1 MKINSLAILFLIA
14 ILLPANIVPAFSQT
28 SSNNFES
35 FLVELSLSPSRV
47 DEHDSTHSVGYVN
60 LVSKNGLAVKAPQDI
75 AVGLESDD
83 PSIVS
88 VPTSV
93 TIPKGHNFAV
103 FDIQTGDKDGETTI
117 STLFNDKID
126 FKNFKVGGADD
137 SMPDGISLKIN
148 FPTNNM
154 HVNSEMPF
162 SVYLQTSDGDIIRAP
177 YDMEIELNYEK
188 SLLHTSTEKMIIKKG
203 TYYAWGII
211 NTYEEV
217 GNGFLRASFDRLGLD
232 TSENI
237 EITSSLP
244 VALAINIFPEQI
256 SADVNRNIDVFV
268 SLVDSDGL
276 PAVTP
281 VDVTLELFS
290 DEDAVGR
297 KLDDRMKN
305 TDVVIKTGEFGYY
318 FREKMNLVG
327 FEESEIMIG
336 VSAKDLGIATDQFEA
351 VQSLNIDNPL
361 AENRTLSLFVP
372 PQIPSK
378 TTSILVYQIMAKAG
392 GQTCTEAVNEE
403 GETIPCIEEVTN
415 IEEQNKKDRH
425 PIEELEKG
433 ELYPVQT
440 NENFA
445 SHGLVDKIN
454 IISGDSSIINVEEPG
469 SIESSYSY
477 GTSIISS
484 GQKNGEVT
492 LAATVKGIG
501 AGTITSEVID
511 VFKHTDTKIFSPTG
525 PDNIVVDKNGYFD
538 LFLIALDGKAR
549 PKILENDAKYIL
561 NPVNDVLEIKKDHS
575 FASANFLSDSFNVI
589 EGTSITVT
597 AVPIGVE
604 AELDLEASTSF
615 ASQISSTIEIELPFK
630 NLDANSQVP
639 YNGIVQLRDLLG
651 NPSSATK
658 DVRINLN
665 LDGAKIVNIPEYV
678 TISQGNS
685 YATFPISSN
694 GENGDANI
702 GANVKGVL
710 GSQTKISTVSNESKL
725 KIFADGITSPLNI
738 GEPTKLK
745 IFIDDENAESVPG
758 AMLKFVTPPGVTV
771 TPANTRTDETGMA
784 NVDITANEGELV
796 SIEIL
801 ASASGYTDGKE
812 SFDYTVAGSSSNSL
826 ALGLPEWVVYVG
838 VAAMVGIAAVVIVF
852 LKKPKSENTED
863 EEEYEY
869 EDEI

>member
-1 MKINSLAILFLIA
+1 MKINLLAILFLIA

-28 SSNNFES
+28 SSNNFDN
-35 FLVELSLSPSRV
+35 FLIELSLSPSHV
-47 DEHDSTHSVGYVN
+47 DEHSSTHSVGYVN

-93 TIPKGHNFAV
+93 TIPKGHNFAI

-126 FKNFKVGGADD
+126 FKNFKVGGAND
-137 SMPDGISLKIN
+137 SMPDGISLEIN

-177 YDMEIELNYEK
+177 YDIEIELNYEK

-217 GNGFLRASFDRLGLD
+217 GNGFLRASFDRLGID

-244 VALAINIFPEQI
+244 VALAINVFPEQI

-290 DEDAVGR
+290 DEDVVGR

-305 TDVVIKTGEFGYY
+305 TDVIIKTGEFGYY
-318 FREKMNLVG
+318 FREQMNLAG
-327 FEESEIMIG
+327 FEERKIMIG
-336 VSAKDLGIATDQFEA
+336 VSAKDLGIATEQFEA
-351 VQSLNIDNPL
+351 VQSLNINNPL
-361 AENRTLSLFVP
+361 AENHTLSLFVL

-378 TTSILVYQIMAKAG
+378 TTSILVYQIMAKAEDEG
-392 GQTCTEAVNEE
+392 CVEQVNEV
-403 GETIPCIEEVTN
+403 GETVCIEQVSN
-415 IEEQNKKDRH
+415 EEKH
-425 PIEELEKG
+425 PIEELGEG
-433 ELYPVQT
+433 ELYPVQA

-445 SHGLVDKIN
+445 SDGLVDKIN

-469 SIESSYSY
+469 NIESSYSY
-477 GTSIISS
+477 GTALISS

-549 PKILENDAKYIL
+549 PKILEKDTKYIL
-561 NPVNDVLEIKKDHS
+561 NPVNDVLEIKKNHS
-575 FASANFLSDSFNVI
+575 FASANFLSDSFNVV

-615 ASQISSTIEIELPFK
+615 ASQISSIIEIELPFK

-651 NPSSATK
+651 NPSSTTK

-665 LDGAKIVNIPEYV
+665 LDGAEIVDIPEYV

-694 GENGDANI
+694 GENGDATI
-702 GANVKGVL
+702 GANIKGVL
-710 GSQTKISTVSNESKL
+710 GSQTKISTVSNEPKL
-725 KIFADGITSPLNI
+725 KIFADGITAPLNI
-738 GEPTKLK
+738 GEPTELK

-758 AMLKFVTPPGVTV
+758 AMIKFVTPPGVTV
-771 TPANTRTDETGMA
+771 TPANTRTDETGTA

-801 ASASGYTDGKE
+801 ASASGYSDGKE
-812 SFDYTVAGSSSNSL
+812 SFDYTVSGSSSNSF

-838 VAAMVGIAAVVIVF
+838 VAAMVGIAAVIVVF
-852 LKKPKSENTED
+852 LKKPKSENSED

>member
-1 MKINSLAILFLIA
+1 MKINSLAILFLIT

-28 SSNNFES
+28 SLNNFEN
-35 FLVELSLSPSRV
+35 FLIELSLSPSHV
-47 DEHDSTHSVGYVN
+47 DEHNSTHSVGYVN

-88 VPTSV
+88 LPTSV
-93 TIPKGHNFAV
+93 TIPKGHNFAI

-126 FKNFKVGGADD
+126 FKNFKVGGSDD

-177 YDMEIELNYEK
+177 YDIEIELNYEK

-217 GNGFLRASFDRLGLD
+217 GNGFLRASFDRLGID

-244 VALAINIFPEQI
+244 VALAINVFPKQI

-290 DEDAVGR
+290 DDDVVGR
-297 KLDDRMKN
+297 KLDDRMKD

-318 FREKMNLVG
+318 FREKMNLSG
-327 FEESEIMIG
+327 FEGHEIMIG
-336 VSAKDLGIATDQFEA
+336 VSAKDLGIATNQFEA

-361 AENRTLSLFVP
+361 AENHTLSLYVL

-378 TTSILVYQIMAKAG
+378 TTSILVYQIMAKG
-392 GQTCTEAVNEE
+392 SDEGCEEQVNEE
-403 GETIPCIEEVTN
+403 GDTVCIEEQSD
-415 IEEQNKKDRH
+415 EEKH
-425 PIEELEKG
+425 PIEALGDG
-433 ELYPVQT
+433 ELYPVQA

-445 SHGLVDKIN
+445 SDGLVDKIN
-454 IISGDSSIINVEEPG
+454 IISSDSSIINIEESG
-469 SIESSYSY
+469 KIESSYSY
-477 GTSIISS
+477 GTAVISS

-538 LFLIALDGKAR
+538 LFLIALDGKSR
-549 PKILENDAKYIL
+549 PKILEKDTKYIL
-561 NPVNDVLEIKKDHS
+561 NPVNDVLEIKKNHS

-589 EGTSITVT
+589 EGTPITVT

-604 AELDLEASTSF
+604 AELNLEASTSF
-615 ASQISSTIEIELPFK
+615 ASQISSSIEIELPFK

-694 GENGDANI
+694 GENGDATI
-702 GANVKGVL
+702 GANIKGVL

-725 KIFADGITSPLNI
+725 KIFADGITAPLNI
-738 GEPTKLK
+738 GEPTELK

-758 AMLKFVTPPGVTV
+758 AMIKFVTAPGVTV

-801 ASASGYTDGKE
+801 ASASGYSDGKE
-812 SFDYTVAGSSSNSL
+812 SFDYTVAGSSGNSL

-838 VAAMVGIAAVVIVF
+838 VAAMIGIVAVIVVF
-852 LKKPKSENTED
+852 LKKPKSENPED

-869 EDEI
+869 EDKI

>member
-28 SSNNFES
+28 SSDNFEN
-35 FLVELSLSPSRV
+35 FLVELSLSPSHV
-47 DEHDSTHSVGYVN
+47 DEYDSTHSVGYVN

-162 SVYLQTSDGDIIRAP
+162 SVYLETSEGDIIRAP
-177 YDMEIELNYEK
+177 YDIEIDLNYEK

-217 GNGFLRASFDRLGLD
+217 GNGFLRASFDRLGID

-244 VALAINIFPEQI
+244 VALAINVFPKQI

-290 DEDAVGR
+290 DEDVVGR
-297 KLDDRMKN
+297 KLDDRMKD
-305 TDVVIKTGEFGYY
+305 TDIVIKTGEFGYY
-318 FREKMNLVG
+318 FREKMNLAG
-327 FEESEIMIG
+327 FEGSEIMIG
-336 VSAKDLGIATDQFEA
+336 VSSKDLGIATDQFEA

-361 AENRTLSLFVP
+361 AENRTLSLFVL

-392 GQTCTEAVNEE
+392 GAEVCTETVNEK
-403 GETIPCIEEVTN
+403 GETVPCVEVKSN
-415 IEEQNKKDRH
+415 EDIH
-425 PIEELEKG
+425 PVETLGEG
-433 ELYPVQT
+433 ELYPVQA

-445 SHGLVDKIN
+445 SDGLVDKIN
-454 IISGDSSIINVEEPG
+454 IISGDSSIINVEESG
-469 SIESSYSY
+469 NIESSYSY
-477 GTSIISS
+477 GTAIISS

-511 VFKHTDTKIFSPTG
+511 VFKHTETKIFSPTG

-538 LFLIALDGKAR
+538 LFLIALDGKSR
-549 PKILENDAKYIL
+549 PKILEKDTKYIL
-561 NPVNDVLEIKKDHS
+561 NPVNDVLEIKKNHS

-589 EGTSITVT
+589 EGTPITVT

-604 AELDLEASTSF
+604 AELNLEASTSF
-615 ASQISSTIEIELPFK
+615 ASQISSSIEIELPFM

-665 LDGAKIVNIPEYV
+665 LDGAKIVDIPEYV
-678 TISQGNS
+678 TISQGSS

-694 GENGDANI
+694 GENGDATI
-702 GANVKGVL
+702 GANIKGVL

-725 KIFADGITSPLNI
+725 KIFVEGITDPLNI
-738 GEPTKLK
+738 GEPTELK

-758 AMLKFVTPPGVTV
+758 AMIKFVTLPGVTV
-771 TPANTRTDETGMA
+771 SPANTRTDETGMA

-801 ASASGYTDGKE
+801 ASASGYSDGKE
-812 SFDYTVAGSSSNSL
+812 SFDYTVAGSSGNSL

-838 VAAMVGIAAVVIVF
+838 VAAVIGIGVVLVVF
-852 LKKPKSENTED
+852 LRKPKPEID
-863 EEEYEY
+863 EEEDYEY

>member
-1 MKINSLAILFLIA
+1 MKINSLTILFMIT
-14 ILLPANIVPAFSQT
+14 ILLPSNIVPAFSQT
-28 SSNNFES
+28 SSNNFEN
-35 FLVELSLSPSRV
+35 FLVELSLSPSHV
-47 DEHDSTHSVGYVN
+47 DEHNSTHSVGYVN
-60 LVSKNGLAVKAPQDI
+60 LVNKNGLAVKAPQDI
-75 AVGLESDD
+75 AIGLESDD
-83 PSIVS
+83 PSLVV

-93 TIPKGHNFAV
+93 TIPKGHNFAI
-103 FDIQTGDKDGETTI
+103 FDLKTGDKNGETTI

-162 SVYLQTSDGDIIRAP
+162 SVYVETSEGDIIRAP
-177 YDMEIELNYEK
+177 YDIEIDLNYEK
-188 SLLHTSTEKMIIKKG
+188 SLLHTSAEKMIIKKG

-211 NTYEEV
+211 NTYEEI
-217 GNGFLRASFDRLGLD
+217 GNGFLRASFDRLGID

-244 VALAINIFPEQI
+244 VALAINVFPEQI

-290 DEDAVGR
+290 DEDVVGR
-297 KLDDRMKN
+297 KLDDRMKDA
-305 TDVVIKTGEFGYY
+305 DVVIKTGEFGYY
-318 FREKMNLVG
+318 FREQANLAG
-327 FEESEIMIG
+327 FEGRQIMIG

-361 AENRTLSLFVP
+361 AENRTLSLFVL

-378 TTSILVYQIMAKAG
+378 TTSILVYQIMAKG
-392 GQTCTEAVNEE
+392 SDEGCEEQVNEE
-403 GETIPCIEEVTN
+403 GDTECIEPVSD
-415 IEEQNKKDRH
+415 EEKH
-425 PIEELEKG
+425 PIEALGEG
-433 ELYPVQT
+433 ELYPVQA

-445 SHGLVDKIN
+445 SDGLVDKIN

-469 SIESSYSY
+469 NIESSYSY
-477 GTSIISS
+477 GTAVISS

-511 VFKHTDTKIFSPTG
+511 VFKHTNTKIFSPTG

-538 LFLIALDGKAR
+538 LFLIALDGKSR
-549 PKILENDAKYIL
+549 PKILEKDTKYIL
-561 NPVNDVLEIKKDHS
+561 NPVNDVLEIKKNHS

-589 EGTSITVT
+589 EGTPITVT

-615 ASQISSTIEIELPFK
+615 ASQISSSIEIELPFK
-630 NLDANSQVP
+630 NLDANSQIP

-665 LDGAKIVNIPEYV
+665 LDGSKIVNIPEYV

-694 GENGDANI
+694 GENGDATI
-702 GANVKGVL
+702 GANIKGVL
-710 GSQTKISTVSNESKL
+710 GSQTKISTVSNEPKL
-725 KIFADGITSPLNI
+725 KIFADGITTPLNI

-758 AMLKFVTPPGVTV
+758 AMIKFVTAPGVTV
-771 TPANTRTDETGMA
+771 APADTRTDETGMA

-801 ASASGYTDGKE
+801 ASASGYSDGKE
-812 SFDYTVAGSSSNSL
+812 SFDYTVVGSSSNSL

-838 VAAMVGIAAVVIVF
+838 VAAMVGIAAVVVVF
-852 LKKPKSENTED
+852 LKKPKSENAED

>member
-1 MKINSLAILFLIA
+1 MKINSLAILFLIT

-28 SSNNFES
+28 SLNNFEN
-35 FLVELSLSPSRV
+35 FLIELSLSPSHV
-47 DEHDSTHSVGYVN
+47 DEHNSTHSVGYVN

-75 AVGLESDD
+75 AVGLESVD

-88 VPTSV
+88 LPTSV
-93 TIPKGHNFAV
+93 TIPKGHNFAI

-126 FKNFKVGGADD
+126 FKNFKVGGSDD

-177 YDMEIELNYEK
+177 YDIEIELNYEK

-217 GNGFLRASFDRLGLD
+217 GNGFLRASFDRLGID

-244 VALAINIFPEQI
+244 VALAINVFPKQI

-290 DEDAVGR
+290 DDDVVGR
-297 KLDDRMKN
+297 KLDDRMKD

-318 FREKMNLVG
+318 FREKMNLSG
-327 FEESEIMIG
+327 FEGHEIMIG
-336 VSAKDLGIATDQFEA
+336 VSAKDLGIATNQFEA

-361 AENRTLSLFVP
+361 AENHTLSLYVL

-378 TTSILVYQIMAKAG
+378 TTSILVYQIMAKG
-392 GQTCTEAVNEE
+392 SDEGCEEQVNEE
-403 GETIPCIEEVTN
+403 GDTVCIEEQSD
-415 IEEQNKKDRH
+415 EEKH
-425 PIEELEKG
+425 PIEALGDG
-433 ELYPVQT
+433 ELYPVQA

-445 SHGLVDKIN
+445 SDGLVDKIN
-454 IISGDSSIINVEEPG
+454 IISSDSSIINIEESG
-469 SIESSYSY
+469 KIESSYSY
-477 GTSIISS
+477 GTAVISS

-538 LFLIALDGKAR
+538 LFLIALDGKSR
-549 PKILENDAKYIL
+549 PKILEKDTKYIL
-561 NPVNDVLEIKKDHS
+561 NPVNDVLEIKKNHS

-589 EGTSITVT
+589 EGTPITVT

-604 AELDLEASTSF
+604 AELNLEASTSF
-615 ASQISSTIEIELPFK
+615 ASQISSSIEIELPFK

-694 GENGDANI
+694 GENGDATI
-702 GANVKGVL
+702 GANIKGVL

-725 KIFADGITSPLNI
+725 KIFADGITAPLNI
-738 GEPTKLK
+738 GEPTELK

-758 AMLKFVTPPGVTV
+758 AMIKFVTAPGVT
-771 TPANTRTDETGMA
+771 
-784 NVDITANEGELV
+784 
-796 SIEIL
+796 
-801 ASASGYTDGKE
+801 
-812 SFDYTVAGSSSNSL
+812 
-826 ALGLPEWVVYVG
+826 
-838 VAAMVGIAAVVIVF
+838 
-852 LKKPKSENTED
+852 
-863 EEEYEY
+863 
-869 EDEI
+869 

>member
-1 MKINSLAILFLIA
+1 MKINSLSILFLIV

-28 SSNNFES
+28 SSNNFEN
-35 FLVELSLSPSRV
+35 FLVELSLSPSHV
-47 DEHDSTHSVGYVN
+47 DEHSSTHSVGYVN
-60 LVSKNGLAVKAPQDI
+60 LVSKNGLAIKAPQDI

-93 TIPKGHNFAV
+93 IIPKGHNFAV

-117 STLFNDKID
+117 STIFNDKID

-162 SVYLQTSDGDIIRAP
+162 SVYLETSDGDIIRAP
-177 YDMEIELNYEK
+177 YDIEIELNYEK

-217 GNGFLRASFDRLGLD
+217 GNGFLRASFDRLGID

-244 VALAINIFPEQI
+244 VALAINVFPEQI
-256 SADVNRNIDVFV
+256 SAYVNRNIDVFV

-290 DEDAVGR
+290 DEDVVGK
-297 KLDDRMKN
+297 KLDDRMKD
-305 TDVVIKTGEFGYY
+305 TYVVIKTGEFGYY
-318 FREKMNLVG
+318 FREQMNLAG
-327 FEESEIMIG
+327 FEEREIMIG
-336 VSAKDLGIATDQFEA
+336 VSAKDLGIATEQFEA

-361 AENRTLSLFVP
+361 AENHTLSLFVL

-378 TTSILVYQIMAKAG
+378 TTSILVYQIMAKG
-392 GQTCTEAVNEE
+392 SDEGCEEQVNEE
-403 GETIPCIEEVTN
+403 GETVCIEEQSD
-415 IEEQNKKDRH
+415 EEKH
-425 PIEELEKG
+425 PIEALGDG
-433 ELYPVQT
+433 ELYPVQA

-445 SHGLVDKIN
+445 SDGLVDKIN
-454 IISGDSSIINVEEPG
+454 IISSDSSIINVEESG
-469 SIESSYSY
+469 NIESSYSY
-477 GTSIISS
+477 GTAVISS

-511 VFKHTDTKIFSPTG
+511 VFKHIDTKIFSPTG

-538 LFLIALDGKAR
+538 LFLIALDGKSR
-549 PKILENDAKYIL
+549 PKILEKDTKYIL
-561 NPVNDVLEIKKDHS
+561 NPVNDVLEIKKNHS

-589 EGTSITVT
+589 EGTPIMVT

-615 ASQISSTIEIELPFK
+615 ASQISSSIEIDLPFK

-665 LDGAKIVNIPEYV
+665 LDGAKILDIPEYV

-694 GENGDANI
+694 RENGDATI
-702 GANVKGVL
+702 GANIKGVL

-725 KIFADGITSPLNI
+725 KIFAEGITAPLNI
-738 GEPTKLK
+738 GEPTELK
-745 IFIDDENAESVPG
+745 IFID
-758 AMLKFVTPPGVTV
+758 
-771 TPANTRTDETGMA
+771 DETGMA

-801 ASASGYTDGKE
+801 ASASGYSDGKE
-812 SFDYTVAGSSSNSL
+812 SFDYIVSGSSSNSL

-838 VAAMVGIAAVVIVF
+838 VAAVIGIGVVLLVF
-852 LKKPKSENTED
+852 LRKPKPEID
-863 EEEYEY
+863 EEEDYEY

>member
-1 MKINSLAILFLIA
+1 MKINSLAILFLIT

-28 SSNNFES
+28 SSNNFEN
-35 FLVELSLSPSRV
+35 LLAELSLSPSHV
-47 DEHDSTHSVGYVN
+47 DEHNSTHSVGYVN

-88 VPTSV
+88 VPISV
-93 TIPKGHNFAV
+93 TIPKGHKFAV

-117 STLFNDKID
+117 STIFNDKID

-177 YDMEIELNYEK
+177 YDIEIELNYEK

-217 GNGFLRASFDRLGLD
+217 GNGFLRASFDRLGID

-244 VALAINIFPEQI
+244 VALAINVFPKQI

-290 DEDAVGR
+290 DEDVVGR
-297 KLDDRMKN
+297 KLDDRMKD

-318 FREKMNLVG
+318 FREQMNLAG
-327 FEESEIMIG
+327 FEGHEIMIG

-361 AENRTLSLFVP
+361 AENRTLSLFVL

-378 TTSILVYQIMAKAG
+378 TTSILVYQIMAKG
-392 GQTCTEAVNEE
+392 NDEGCEEQVNEK
-403 GETIPCIEEVTN
+403 GETGCIEQVSN
-415 IEEQNKKDRH
+415 EEKH
-425 PIEELEKG
+425 PIEALGEG
-433 ELYPVQT
+433 ELYPVQA

-445 SHGLVDKIN
+445 SDGLVDKIN
-454 IISGDSSIINVEEPG
+454 IISGDSSIINVEESG
-469 SIESSYSY
+469 NIESSYSY
-477 GTSIISS
+477 GTAMISS

-538 LFLIALDGKAR
+538 LFLIALDGKSK
-549 PKILENDAKYIL
+549 PKILEKDTKYIL
-561 NPVNDVLEIKKDHS
+561 NPVNDVLEIKKNHS
-575 FASANFLSDSFNVI
+575 FASANFLSDSFNVV
-589 EGTSITVT
+589 EGEPVTVT

-604 AELDLEASTSF
+604 AELDLESSTSF
-615 ASQISSTIEIELPFK
+615 ASQISSSIEIELPFK

-665 LDGAKIVNIPEYV
+665 LDGAKIVDIPEYV
-678 TISQGNS
+678 TISQGSS

-694 GENGDANI
+694 GENGDATI
-702 GANVKGVL
+702 GANIKGVL
-710 GSQTKISTVSNESKL
+710 GSQTKISTVSNEPKL
-725 KIFADGITSPLNI
+725 KIFADGITTPLNI
-738 GEPTKLK
+738 GEPTELK

-758 AMLKFVTPPGVTV
+758 AMIKFVTTPGVTV
-771 TPANTRTDETGMA
+771 SPANTRTDETGMA

-801 ASASGYTDGKE
+801 ASASGYSDGKE

-838 VAAMVGIAAVVIVF
+838 VAAVIGIGVVLLVF
-852 LKKPKSENTED
+852 LRKPKPEID
-863 EEEYEY
+863 EEEDYEY
-869 EDEI
+869 EEEI

>member
-1 MKINSLAILFLIA
+1 MKINSLVILFLIG
-14 ILLPANIVPAFSQT
+14 ILLPGNILPSFSQT
-28 SSNNFES
+28 SLNNLEN
-35 FLVELSLSPSRV
+35 FLVELELSPSHV
-47 DEHDSTHSVGYVN
+47 DEHNSIHSVGYVN
-60 LVSKNGLAVKAPQDI
+60 LISNNGMAVKAPQDI
-75 AVGLESDD
+75 TVGLESDD
-83 PSIVS
+83 PSIAS
-88 VPTSV
+88 VPGSI
-93 TIPKGHNFAV
+93 TILKDHNFAI

-162 SVYLQTSDGDIIRAP
+162 SVYLQTSDGEIIRAP
-177 YDMEIELNYEK
+177 YDIDIGLSYEK
-188 SLLHTSTEKMIIKKG
+188 SLLHTNTDNLIIKKG

-217 GNGFLRASFDRLGLD
+217 GNGFLRASFNRLGLD

-237 EITSSLP
+237 KITSSLP
-244 VALAINIFPEQI
+244 VALKINVFPEKI

-281 VDVTLELFS
+281 VDVKLELFS

-305 TDVVIKTGEFGYY
+305 SNVVIKTGEFGYY
-318 FREKMNLVG
+318 FREKMNLAG
-327 FEESEIMIG
+327 FEGHKIMIG

-351 VQSLNIDNPL
+351 VQPLNINNPL
-361 AENRTLSLFVP
+361 AENRTLSLFVL
-372 PQIPSK
+372 PQIPSN

-392 GQTCTEAVNEE
+392 GGSEDCVDQLDEN
-403 GETIPCIEEVTN
+403 GETVCLPPI
-415 IEEQNKKDRH
+415 NKKDPH
-425 PIEELEKG
+425 PIEALGKD
-433 ELYPVQT
+433 ELYPIQA

-445 SHGLVDKIN
+445 SEGIVDKIN
-454 IISGDSSIINVEEPG
+454 IISSDSSIINVEKSG
-469 SIESSYSY
+469 KIESSYSY
-477 GTSIISS
+477 GTAEISS
-484 GQKNGEVT
+484 GQKNGDVT

-511 VFKHTDTKIFSPTG
+511 VFKHTNTKIFSPTG

-538 LFLIALDGKAR
+538 LFLIALDGKSR
-549 PKILENDAKYIL
+549 PKILEKDTKYIL
-561 NPVNDVLEIKKDHS
+561 NPVNDVLEIKKNHS
-575 FASANFLSDSFNVI
+575 FASANFLSDSFNVE
-589 EGTSITVT
+589 EGKDITVT

-604 AELDLEASTSF
+604 AELSLEASTSF
-615 ASQISSTIEIELPFK
+615 ASQISSSVEIELPFK

-651 NPSSATK
+651 NPSIATK
-658 DVRINLN
+658 DVKINLN
-665 LDGAKIVNIPEYV
+665 LDGAKIVNIPDYV
-678 TISQGNS
+678 TISQGKS
-685 YATFPISSN
+685 YAAFPISSN
-694 GENGDANI
+694 GQNGDATISANI
-702 GANVKGVL
+702 KGVL
-710 GSQTKISTVSNESKL
+710 GSDTKISTVSNEPKL
-725 KIFADGITSPLNI
+725 KIFVEGAETPLSI
-738 GEPTKLK
+738 GEPEKLK
-745 IFIDDENAESVPG
+745 IFIDDENAKSVPG
-758 AMLKFVTPPGVTV
+758 AIIKFVTPPGVTV
-771 TPANTRTDETGMA
+771 TPANTRTDETGTV
-784 NVDITANEGELV
+784 NVDLTANEGELI

-801 ASASGYTDGKE
+801 ASASGYSDGKQ
-812 SFDYTVAGSSSNSL
+812 SFDYTVSGASNSL

-838 VAAMVGIAAVVIVF
+838 VAAMVGIAAVIVVF
-852 LKKPKSENTED
+852 LKKPKSENMDD
-863 EEEYEY
+863 EEDYEY

>member
-1 MKINSLAILFLIA
+1 MKINALAILFLIS

-28 SSNNFES
+28 NSNNLEN
-35 FLVELSLSPSRV
+35 FLVELSLSPSYV
-47 DEHDSTHSVGYVN
+47 DEHNSIHSVGYVN

-103 FDIQTGDKDGETTI
+103 FDLQTGDKDGETTI
-117 STLFNDKID
+117 STLFNDKSD

-137 SMPDGISLKIN
+137 SMPEGISLKIN

-177 YDMEIELNYEK
+177 YDIEIELDYEK
-188 SLLHTSTEKMIIKKG
+188 SLLHTSADKMIIKKG
-203 TYYAWGII
+203 TYYAWGVI

-217 GNGFLRASFDRLGLD
+217 GNGFLRASFYRLGID

-244 VALAINIFPEQI
+244 VALAINVFPEQI

-290 DEDAVGR
+290 DEDVVGR
-297 KLDDRMKN
+297 KLDDRMKD

-318 FREKMNLVG
+318 FREKMNLAG
-327 FEESEIMIG
+327 FEGHEIMIG
-336 VSAKDLGIATDQFEA
+336 VSAKDLGIATDQFET
-351 VQSLNIDNPL
+351 VQSLNMENPL
-361 AENRTLSLFVP
+361 AENRTLSLFVL

-392 GQTCTEAVNEE
+392 DEGCTEAVNEN
-403 GETIPCIEEVTN
+403 GETVPCIEEVTN
-415 IEEQNKKDRH
+415 IEEKNKKDTH
-425 PIEELEKG
+425 PIVALGEG

-445 SHGLVDKIN
+445 SDGLVDKIN
-454 IISGDSSIINVEEPG
+454 IISGDSSIINVEESG
-469 SIESSYSY
+469 NIESSYSY
-477 GTSIISS
+477 GTAIISS

-525 PDNIVVDKNGYFD
+525 SDNIVVDKNGYFD

-549 PKILENDAKYIL
+549 PKILEKDAKYIL

-589 EGTSITVT
+589 EGSPITVT

-604 AELDLEASTSF
+604 AELNLEASTSF
-615 ASQISSTIEIELPFK
+615 ASQISSSIEIEIPFK

-651 NPSSATK
+651 NPSIATK

-665 LDGAKIVNIPEYV
+665 LDGAKIADIPEYV
-678 TISQGNS
+678 TISQGSS

-694 GENGDANI
+694 GQNGDATI
-702 GANVKGVL
+702 GANIKGVL
-710 GSQTKISTVSNESKL
+710 GSQTKISTVSNEPRL
-725 KIFADGITSPLNI
+725 KIFADGIDIPLNI
-738 GEPTKLK
+738 GEPTKLQ

-758 AMLKFVTPPGVTV
+758 AMIKFVTAPGVTV

-801 ASASGYTDGKE
+801 ASASGYSDGKE
-812 SFDYTVAGSSSNSL
+812 SFDYTVSSSSSNSL

-838 VAAMVGIAAVVIVF
+838 VAAMVGIAAVVVVF
-852 LKKPKSENTED
+852 LKKPKSENSED

>member
-1 MKINSLAILFLIA
+1 MKINSLTILFLIA

-28 SSNNFES
+28 SSNNFEN
-35 FLVELSLSPSRV
+35 FLIELSLSPSHV
-47 DEHDSTHSVGYVN
+47 DEHNSTHSVGYVN

-93 TIPKGHNFAV
+93 IIPKGHNFAI

-126 FKNFKVGGADD
+126 FKNLKVGGSDD
-137 SMPDGISLKIN
+137 SMPDGINLKIN

-177 YDMEIELNYEK
+177 YDIEIELNYEK
-188 SLLHTSTEKMIIKKG
+188 SLLHTNVDKMIIKKG

-217 GNGFLRASFDRLGLD
+217 GNGFLRASFDRLGID
-232 TSENI
+232 TSDNI

-244 VALAINIFPEQI
+244 VALAINVFPKQI

-290 DEDAVGR
+290 DEDVVGR

-305 TDVVIKTGEFGYY
+305 TDVIIKTGEFGYY
-318 FREKMNLVG
+318 FREKMNLSG
-327 FEESEIMIG
+327 FEGHEIMLG

-361 AENRTLSLFVP
+361 AENHTLSLFVL

-378 TTSILVYQIMAKAG
+378 TTSILVYQIMAKASD
-392 GQTCTEAVNEE
+392 EACEEQVNEA
-403 GETIPCIEEVTN
+403 GDTVCIEEKSN
-415 IEEQNKKDRH
+415 EEKH
-425 PIEELEKG
+425 PIEALGDG
-433 ELYPVQT
+433 ELYPVQA

-445 SHGLVDKIN
+445 SDGLVDKIN
-454 IISGDSSIINVEEPG
+454 IISSDSSIINIEESG
-469 SIESSYSY
+469 KIESSYSY
-477 GTSIISS
+477 GTAVISS

-538 LFLIALDGKAR
+538 LFLIALDGKER
-549 PKILENDAKYIL
+549 PKILEKDTKYIL
-561 NPVNDVLEIKKDHS
+561 NPVNDVLEIKKNHS

-589 EGTSITVT
+589 E
-597 AVPIGVE
+597 
-604 AELDLEASTSF
+604 
-615 ASQISSTIEIELPFK
+615 
-630 NLDANSQVP
+630 
-639 YNGIVQLRDLLG
+639 
-651 NPSSATK
+651 
-658 DVRINLN
+658 
-665 LDGAKIVNIPEYV
+665 
-678 TISQGNS
+678 
-685 YATFPISSN
+685 
-694 GENGDANI
+694 
-702 GANVKGVL
+702 
-710 GSQTKISTVSNESKL
+710 
-725 KIFADGITSPLNI
+725 
-738 GEPTKLK
+738 
-745 IFIDDENAESVPG
+745 
-758 AMLKFVTPPGVTV
+758 
-771 TPANTRTDETGMA
+771 
-784 NVDITANEGELV
+784 
-796 SIEIL
+796 
-801 ASASGYTDGKE
+801 
-812 SFDYTVAGSSSNSL
+812 
-826 ALGLPEWVVYVG
+826 
-838 VAAMVGIAAVVIVF
+838 
-852 LKKPKSENTED
+852 
-863 EEEYEY
+863 
-869 EDEI
+869 

>member
-1 MKINSLAILFLIA
+1 MKIKPLVILFLIT

-28 SSNNFES
+28 SSNNFEN

-47 DEHDSTHSVGYVN
+47 DEHNSSHSVGYVN
-60 LVSKNGLAVKAPQDI
+60 LVTKNGMAVKAPQDI

-103 FDIQTGDKDGETTI
+103 FDIQTGDKDGETTV

-126 FKNFKVGGADD
+126 FKNFKVGGDDD

-177 YDMEIELNYEK
+177 YDIEIDLNYEK
-188 SLLHTSTEKMIIKKG
+188 SLLHTSTDKMIIKKG

-217 GNGFLRASFDRLGLD
+217 GNGFLRASFNRLGID

-244 VALAINIFPEQI
+244 VALAINVFPKQI
-256 SADVNRNIDVFV
+256 SADVNRYIDVFV

-281 VDVTLELFS
+281 VDVPLELFS
-290 DEDAVGR
+290 DEDAVGK
-297 KLDDRMKN
+297 KLDERMEKTN
-305 TDVVIKTGEFGYY
+305 VVIKTGEFGYY
-318 FREKMNLVG
+318 FREKINLSG
-327 FEESEIMIG
+327 FEKKDIMIG
-336 VSAKDLGIATDQFEA
+336 VSAKDLGIATEQFEA

-361 AENRTLSLFVP
+361 AANHTLSLFVL
-372 PQIPSK
+372 PQIPSN

-392 GQTCTEAVNEE
+392 EKNCIEQVNAL
-403 GETIPCIEEVTN
+403 GETVCIEEKSDK
-415 IEEQNKKDRH
+415 EKH
-425 PIEELEKG
+425 PIELLGDG
-433 ELYPVQT
+433 ELYPVQA

-445 SHGLVDKIN
+445 SDGLVDKIN
-454 IISGDSSIINVEEPG
+454 IISSDSSIINVEEPG
-469 SIESSYSY
+469 NIESSHSY
-477 GTSIISS
+477 GTAMISS

-525 PDNIVVDKNGYFD
+525 PDKIVVDKNGYFD

-549 PKILENDAKYIL
+549 PKILEKDTKYIL
-561 NPVNDVLEIKKDHS
+561 NPVNDVLEIKKNHS
-575 FASANFLSDSFNVI
+575 FASANFLSDSFNVA
-589 EGTSITVT
+589 EGDPITVT

-604 AELDLEASTSF
+604 AELSLEASTSF
-615 ASQISSTIEIELPFK
+615 ASQISSSIEIELPFK

-639 YNGIVQLRDLLG
+639 YNGIVQLRDQLG
-651 NPSSATK
+651 NPSSASK

-665 LDGAKIVNIPEYV
+665 LDGAKIIDIPEYV

-694 GENGDANI
+694 GQNGDATI
-702 GANVKGVL
+702 GANVKGL
-710 GSQTKISTVSNESKL
+710 QGSETKISTVSNEPKL
-725 KIFADGITSPLNI
+725 KIFADGITTPLNI
-738 GEPTKLK
+738 GKPTALK
-745 IFIDDENAESVPG
+745 IFIDDENAASVPG
-758 AMLKFVTPPGVTV
+758 AMIKFVTPPGVTV
-771 TPANTRTDETGMA
+771 SPANTRTDETGMA
-784 NVDITANEGELV
+784 NVDITANEGKLV
-796 SIEIL
+796 SIDIL
-801 ASASGYTDGKE
+801 ASASGYSDGKE
-812 SFDYTVAGSSSNSL
+812 SFDYTVAGSSANSV

-838 VAAMVGIAAVVIVF
+838 VAAMIGIAAVVVVF
-852 LKKPKSENTED
+852 LKKPKSETSENEED
-863 EEEYEY
+863 YEY

>member
-28 SSNNFES
+28 SSNNFEN
-35 FLVELSLSPSRV
+35 FLVELSLSPSYV

-117 STLFNDKID
+117 STIFNDKID

-137 SMPDGISLKIN
+137 SMPDGISLKVN

-162 SVYLQTSDGDIIRAP
+162 SVYLETSDGDIIRAP
-177 YDMEIELNYEK
+177 YDIEIELNYEK

-217 GNGFLRASFDRLGLD
+217 GNGFLRASFDRLGID

-327 FEESEIMIG
+327 FEGSEIMIG
-336 VSAKDLGIATDQFEA
+336 VSSKDLGIATDQFEA
-351 VQSLNIDNPL
+351 VQSLNIENPL

-378 TTSILVYQIMAKAG
+378 TTSILVYQIMAKAPG
-392 GQTCTEAVNEE
+392 KICTEAVNEK

-415 IEEQNKKDRH
+415 IEEKNKKDRH
-425 PIEELEKG
+425 PIEDLEKG

-445 SHGLVDKIN
+445 SDGLVDKIN

-469 SIESSYSY
+469 NIESSYSY
-477 GTSIISS
+477 GTAVISS

-538 LFLIALDGKAR
+538 LFLIALDGKSR
-549 PKILENDAKYIL
+549 PKILEKDAKYIL
-561 NPVNDVLEIKKDHS
+561 NPVNDVLEIKKNHS
-575 FASANFLSDSFNVI
+575 FANANFLSDSFNVI
-589 EGTSITVT
+589 VDSKSYDSHCPRV
-597 AVPIGVE
+597 
-604 AELDLEASTSF
+604 
-615 ASQISSTIEIELPFK
+615 SSL
-630 NLDANSQVP
+630 V
-639 YNGIVQLRDLLG
+639 
-651 NPSSATK
+651 
-658 DVRINLN
+658 
-665 LDGAKIVNIPEYV
+665 
-678 TISQGNS
+678 
-685 YATFPISSN
+685 
-694 GENGDANI
+694 
-702 GANVKGVL
+702 
-710 GSQTKISTVSNESKL
+710 
-725 KIFADGITSPLNI
+725 FADGPIITL
-738 GEPTKLK
+738 
-745 IFIDDENAESVPG
+745 
-758 AMLKFVTPPGVTV
+758 TP
-771 TPANTRTDETGMA
+771 
-784 NVDITANEGELV
+784 
-796 SIEIL
+796 SQ
-801 ASASGYTDGKE
+801 
-812 SFDYTVAGSSSNSL
+812 
-826 ALGLPEWVVYVG
+826 
-838 VAAMVGIAAVVIVF
+838 
-852 LKKPKSENTED
+852 
-863 EEEYEY
+863 
-869 EDEI
+869 

>member
-1 MKINSLAILFLIA
+1 MKINSLAILFLST

-28 SSNNFES
+28 SSNNLEN
-35 FLVELSLSPSRV
+35 FLVELSLSPSHV
-47 DEHDSTHSVGYVN
+47 DEYDSTHSVGYVN
-60 LVSKNGLAVKAPQDI
+60 LLSKNGLAIKAPQDI
-75 AVGLESDD
+75 AIGLESDD
-83 PSIVS
+83 PSLAS

-93 TIPKGHNFAV
+93 TIPKDHNFAI
-103 FDIQTGDKDGETTI
+103 FDIKTGNKNGETTI
-117 STLFNDKID
+117 STLFNNKID

-137 SMPDGISLKIN
+137 SMPDGVSLKVN
-148 FPTNNM
+148 FPTNDM

-162 SVYLQTSDGDIIRAP
+162 SVYLQTSDGEIIRAP
-177 YDMEIELNYEK
+177 YDIEIALNYEK
-188 SLLHTSTEKMIIKKG
+188 SLLHTSTDKMIIKKG

-211 NTYEEV
+211 NTNEEV
-217 GNGFLRASFDRLGLD
+217 GNGFLRASFDRLGID

-237 EITSSLP
+237 KITSSLP
-244 VALAINIFPEQI
+244 VALEINVFPKQI

-290 DEDAVGR
+290 DEDVVGR
-297 KLDDRMKN
+297 KLDDRMKK

-318 FREKMNLVG
+318 FREKMNLAG
-327 FEESEIMIG
+327 FEGREIMIG
-336 VSAKDLGIATDQFEA
+336 VSAKDLGIALDQFKA
-351 VQSLNIDNPL
+351 VQPLNINNPL
-361 AENRTLSLFVP
+361 AENRTLSLFVL

-392 GQTCTEAVNEE
+392 DAGCKEQVNEK
-403 GETIPCIEEVTN
+403 GETVCIEE
-415 IEEQNKKDRH
+415 INKKDIH
-425 PIEELEKG
+425 PIEALGMG
-433 ELYPVQT
+433 ELYPVQS

-445 SHGLVDKIN
+445 SDGLVDKIN
-454 IISGDSSIINVEEPG
+454 IISSDSSIINVEESG
-469 SIESSYSY
+469 NIESSYSY
-477 GTSIISS
+477 GTAVISS

-538 LFLIALDGKAR
+538 LFLIALDGKSR
-549 PKILENDAKYIL
+549 PKILEKDTKYIL
-561 NPVNDVLEIKKDHS
+561 NPVNDVLEIKKNHS

-589 EGTSITVT
+589 EGTPITVT

-604 AELDLEASTSF
+604 AELNLEASTSF
-615 ASQISSTIEIELPFK
+615 ASQISSSIEIELPFK

-678 TISQGNS
+678 TISQGKS

-694 GENGDANI
+694 GQNGDATI
-702 GANVKGVL
+702 GANIKGVL
-710 GSQTKISTVSNESKL
+710 GSQTKISTVSNEPKL
-725 KIFADGITSPLNI
+725 MIFVDGITAPLNI

-758 AMLKFVTPPGVTV
+758 AMIKFVTAPGVTV
-771 TPANTRTDETGMA
+771 SPANTRTDETGMA
-784 NVDITANEGELV
+784 NVDITANEGKLV

-801 ASASGYTDGKE
+801 ASASGYSDGKE
-812 SFDYTVAGSSSNSL
+812 SFDYTVAGSSGNSL
-826 ALGLPEWVVYVG
+826 TLGLPEWVVYVG
-838 VAAMVGIAAVVIVF
+838 VVAVIGIGVVLVIF
-852 LKKPKSENTED
+852 LRKPKAEID
-863 EEEYEY
+863 EEEDYEY

>member
-28 SSNNFES
+28 SSNNFEN
-35 FLVELSLSPSRV
+35 FLVELSLSPSHV
-47 DEHDSTHSVGYVN
+47 DEYDSTHSVGYVN

-93 TIPKGHNFAV
+93 TIPKGHNFAI

-117 STLFNDKID
+117 STIFNDKID

-162 SVYLQTSDGDIIRAP
+162 SVYLETSDGDIIRAP
-177 YDMEIELNYEK
+177 YDIEIELNYEK

-217 GNGFLRASFDRLGLD
+217 GNGFLRASFDRLGID

-244 VALAINIFPEQI
+244 VALAINVFPKQI

-290 DEDAVGR
+290 DEDVVGR

-305 TDVVIKTGEFGYY
+305 TDVIIKTGEFGYY
-318 FREKMNLVG
+318 FREKMNLAG
-327 FEESEIMIG
+327 FEGREIMIG
-336 VSAKDLGIATDQFEA
+336 VSAKDLGIATEQFEA

-361 AENRTLSLFVP
+361 AENRTLSLFVL

-378 TTSILVYQIMAKAG
+378 TTSILVYQIMAKASDEG
-392 GQTCTEAVNEE
+392 CTEKVNEE
-403 GETIPCIEEVTN
+403 GETVCIEEIN
-415 IEEQNKKDRH
+415 NKDIH
-425 PIEELEKG
+425 PIEELGEG
-433 ELYPVQT
+433 ELYPVQA

-445 SHGLVDKIN
+445 SDGLVDKIN
-454 IISGDSSIINVEEPG
+454 IISGDSSIINVEKSG
-469 SIESSYSY
+469 NIESSYSY
-477 GTSIISS
+477 GTAIISS

-538 LFLIALDGKAR
+538 LFLIALDGKSR
-549 PKILENDAKYIL
+549 PKILEKDTKYIL
-561 NPVNDVLEIKKDHS
+561 NPVNDVLEIKKNHS

-589 EGTSITVT
+589 EGTPITVT

-604 AELDLEASTSF
+604 AELNLEASTSF
-615 ASQISSTIEIELPFK
+615 ASQISSSIEIELPFK

-665 LDGAKIVNIPEYV
+665 LDGAKIVDIPEYV

-694 GENGDANI
+694 GQNGDATI
-702 GANVKGVL
+702 GANIKGVL
-710 GSQTKISTVSNESKL
+710 GSQTKISIVSNESKL
-725 KIFADGITSPLNI
+725 KIFADGITAPLNI

-758 AMLKFVTPPGVTV
+758 AMIKFVTAPGVTV

-801 ASASGYTDGKE
+801 ASASGYSDGKE

-838 VAAMVGIAAVVIVF
+838 VAAMVGIAAVIVVF
-852 LKKPKSENTED
+852 LKKPKSENSED

>member
-1 MKINSLAILFLIA
+1 MKINSVAILFLIA
-14 ILLPANIVPAFSQT
+14 ILLPANIVPVFSQT

-35 FLVELSLSPSRV
+35 FLVELSLSPSHV
-47 DEHDSTHSVGYVN
+47 DEYDSTHSVGYVN

-93 TIPKGHNFAV
+93 TIPKGHNFAI
-103 FDIQTGDKDGETTI
+103 FDIQTRDKDGETTI
-117 STLFNDKID
+117 STIFNDKID

-177 YDMEIELNYEK
+177 YDIEIDFNYEK

-203 TYYAWGII
+203 TYYTWGII

-217 GNGFLRASFDRLGLD
+217 GNGFLRASFDRFGID

-244 VALAINIFPEQI
+244 VALAINVFPKQI

-290 DEDAVGR
+290 DEDVVGK
-297 KLDDRMKN
+297 KLDDRMKD

-318 FREKMNLVG
+318 FREQMNLAG
-327 FEESEIMIG
+327 FEEREIMIG
-336 VSAKDLGIATDQFEA
+336 VSAKDLGIATEQFEA

-361 AENRTLSLFVP
+361 AENHTLSLFVL

-378 TTSILVYQIMAKAG
+378 TTSILVYQIMAKG
-392 GQTCTEAVNEE
+392 SDEGCEEQVNEE
-403 GETIPCIEEVTN
+403 SETVCIEVKSD
-415 IEEQNKKDRH
+415 EEKH
-425 PIEELEKG
+425 PIEALGDG
-433 ELYPVQT
+433 ELYPVQA

-445 SHGLVDKIN
+445 SDGLVDKIN
-454 IISGDSSIINVEEPG
+454 IISGDSSIINVEESG
-469 SIESSYSY
+469 NIESSHSY
-477 GTSIISS
+477 GTAMISS
-484 GQKNGEVT
+484 GQKNGKVT

-538 LFLIALDGKAR
+538 LFLIALDGKSR
-549 PKILENDAKYIL
+549 PKILEKDTKYIL

-575 FASANFLSDSFNVI
+575 FASAHFLSDSFNVI
-589 EGTSITVT
+589 EGTPIMVT

-615 ASQISSTIEIELPFK
+615 ASQISSSIEIDLPFK

-694 GENGDANI
+694 GENGDATI
-702 GANVKGVL
+702 GANIKGVL
-710 GSQTKISTVSNESKL
+710 GSQTKIRTVSNES
-725 KIFADGITSPLNI
+725 
-738 GEPTKLK
+738 KLK

-758 AMLKFVTPPGVTV
+758 AMIKFVTPPGVTV
-771 TPANTRTDETGMA
+771 SPSNTRTDETGMA

-801 ASASGYTDGKE
+801 ASASGYSDGKE
-812 SFDYTVAGSSSNSL
+812 SFDYTVAGSSGNSL

-838 VAAMVGIAAVVIVF
+838 VAAVIGIGVVLLVF
-852 LKKPKSENTED
+852 LRKPKPEID
-863 EEEYEY
+863 EEEDYEY

>member
-1 MKINSLAILFLIA
+1 MKINSLAILFLIT

-28 SSNNFES
+28 SLNNFEN
-35 FLVELSLSPSRV
+35 FLIELSLSPSHV
-47 DEHDSTHSVGYVN
+47 DEHNSTHSVGYVN

-75 AVGLESDD
+75 AVGLESVD

-88 VPTSV
+88 LPTSV
-93 TIPKGHNFAV
+93 TIPKGHNFAI

-126 FKNFKVGGADD
+126 FKNFKVGGSDD

-177 YDMEIELNYEK
+177 YDIEIELNYEK

-217 GNGFLRASFDRLGLD
+217 GNGFLRASFDRLGID

-244 VALAINIFPEQI
+244 VALAINVFPKQI

-290 DEDAVGR
+290 DDDVVGR
-297 KLDDRMKN
+297 KLDDRMKD

-318 FREKMNLVG
+318 FREKMNLSG
-327 FEESEIMIG
+327 FEGHEIMIG
-336 VSAKDLGIATDQFEA
+336 VSAKDLGIATNQFEA

-361 AENRTLSLFVP
+361 AENHTLSLYVL

-378 TTSILVYQIMAKAG
+378 TTSILVYQIMAKG
-392 GQTCTEAVNEE
+392 SDEGCEEQVNEE
-403 GETIPCIEEVTN
+403 GDTVCIEEQSD
-415 IEEQNKKDRH
+415 EEKH
-425 PIEELEKG
+425 PIEALGDG
-433 ELYPVQT
+433 ELYPVQA

-445 SHGLVDKIN
+445 SDGLVDKIN
-454 IISGDSSIINVEEPG
+454 IISSDSSIINIEESG
-469 SIESSYSY
+469 KIESSYSY
-477 GTSIISS
+477 GTAVISS

-538 LFLIALDGKAR
+538 LFLIALDGKSR
-549 PKILENDAKYIL
+549 PKILEKDTKYIL
-561 NPVNDVLEIKKDHS
+561 NPVNDVLEIKKNHS

-589 EGTSITVT
+589 EGT
-597 AVPIGVE
+597 P
-604 AELDLEASTSF
+604 
-615 ASQISSTIEIELPFK
+615 
-630 NLDANSQVP
+630 
-639 YNGIVQLRDLLG
+639 
-651 NPSSATK
+651 
-658 DVRINLN
+658 
-665 LDGAKIVNIPEYV
+665 
-678 TISQGNS
+678 
-685 YATFPISSN
+685 
-694 GENGDANI
+694 
-702 GANVKGVL
+702 
-710 GSQTKISTVSNESKL
+710 
-725 KIFADGITSPLNI
+725 
-738 GEPTKLK
+738 
-745 IFIDDENAESVPG
+745 
-758 AMLKFVTPPGVTV
+758 
-771 TPANTRTDETGMA
+771 
-784 NVDITANEGELV
+784 
-796 SIEIL
+796 
-801 ASASGYTDGKE
+801 
-812 SFDYTVAGSSSNSL
+812 
-826 ALGLPEWVVYVG
+826 
-838 VAAMVGIAAVVIVF
+838 
-852 LKKPKSENTED
+852 
-863 EEEYEY
+863 
-869 EDEI
+869 

>member
-28 SSNNFES
+28 SSNNFEN
-35 FLVELSLSPSRV
+35 FLVELSLSPSHV

-60 LVSKNGLAVKAPQDI
+60 LVSKNGLAVKAPQDMAI
-75 AVGLESDD
+75 GLESDD

-88 VPTSV
+88 VPASV
-93 TIPKGHNFAV
+93 TIPKGHNFV
-103 FDIQTGDKDGETTI
+103 IFDIQTGDKDGETTI

-162 SVYLQTSDGDIIRAP
+162 SVYLETFDGDIIRAP
-177 YDMEIELNYEK
+177 YDIEIELNYEK
-188 SLLHTSTEKMIIKKG
+188 SLLHTSAEKMIIKKG

-217 GNGFLRASFDRLGLD
+217 GNGFLRASFDRLGID

-244 VALAINIFPEQI
+244 VALAINVFPKQI

-290 DEDAVGR
+290 DEDVVGR
-297 KLDDRMKN
+297 KLDDRMME

-318 FREKMNLVG
+318 FREQMNLAG
-327 FEESEIMIG
+327 FEGREIMIG
-336 VSAKDLGIATDQFEA
+336 VSAKDLGIATEQFEA

-361 AENRTLSLFVP
+361 AENRTLSLFVL

-378 TTSILVYQIMAKAG
+378 TTSILVYQIMAEG
-392 GQTCTEAVNEE
+392 SDEGCEEQVNEV
-403 GETIPCIEEVTN
+403 GETVCIEKVSN
-415 IEEQNKKDRH
+415 EEKH
-425 PIEELEKG
+425 PIEALGEE
-433 ELYPVQT
+433 ELYPVQA

-445 SHGLVDKIN
+445 SDGIVDKIN
-454 IISGDSSIINVEEPG
+454 IISGDSSIINVEESG
-469 SIESSYSY
+469 NIESSYSY
-477 GTSIISS
+477 GTAIISS

-538 LFLIALDGKAR
+538 LFLIALDGKSR
-549 PKILENDAKYIL
+549 PKILEKDTKYIL
-561 NPVNDVLEIKKDHS
+561 NPVNDVLEIKKNHS

-589 EGTSITVT
+589 EGTPITVT

-615 ASQISSTIEIELPFK
+615 ASQISSSIEIELPFK

-665 LDGAKIVNIPEYV
+665 LDGAKIVDIPEYV

-694 GENGDANI
+694 GENGDATI
-702 GANVKGVL
+702 GANIKGVL
-710 GSQTKISTVSNESKL
+710 GSQTKISTVSNEPKL
-725 KIFADGITSPLNI
+725 MIFADGITTPLNI
-738 GEPTKLK
+738 GEPKKLK

-758 AMLKFVTPPGVTV
+758 AMIKFVTAPGVTV

-801 ASASGYTDGKE
+801 ASASGYSDGKE
-812 SFDYTVAGSSSNSL
+812 SFDYTVAGSSGNSL
-826 ALGLPEWVVYVG
+826 VLGLPEWVVYVG
-838 VAAMVGIAAVVIVF
+838 VAAMVGIAVVIVVF
-852 LKKPKSENTED
+852 LKKPKSENSED

>member
-1 MKINSLAILFLIA
+1 MNINSLAILFLIA

-28 SSNNFES
+28 SSNNLEN
-35 FLVELSLSPSRV
+35 FLVELSLSPSHV

-60 LVSKNGLAVKAPQDI
+60 LVSKNGMAVKAPQDI

-117 STLFNDKID
+117 STIFNDKID

-177 YDMEIELNYEK
+177 YDIEIELNYDK

-203 TYYAWGII
+203 TYYTWGII

-217 GNGFLRASFDRLGLD
+217 GNGFLRASFDRLGID

-244 VALAINIFPEQI
+244 VALAINVFPKQI

-297 KLDDRMKN
+297 KFDDRMKD
-305 TDVVIKTGEFGYY
+305 TDVIIKTGEFGYY
-318 FREKMNLVG
+318 FREKMNLAG
-327 FEESEIMIG
+327 FEGREIMIG

-378 TTSILVYQIMAKAG
+378 TTSILVYQIMAKSG
-392 GQTCTEAVNEE
+392 GQTCTEAINEE
-403 GETIPCIEEVTN
+403 GEIVPCIEEVTN

-425 PIEELEKG
+425 PIEALDEG
-433 ELYPVQT
+433 ELYPVQA

-445 SHGLVDKIN
+445 SDGLVDKIN
-454 IISGDSSIINVEEPG
+454 IISGDSSIINVEESG
-469 SIESSYSY
+469 NIESSYSY
-477 GTSIISS
+477 GTALISS

-501 AGTITSEVID
+501 AGQITSEGID

-525 PDNIVVDKNGYFD
+525 PDNIVLDKNGYFD
-538 LFLIALDGKAR
+538 LFLIALDGKSR
-549 PKILENDAKYIL
+549 PKILEKDTKYIL
-561 NPVNDVLEIKKDHS
+561 NPVNDVLEIKKNHS

-615 ASQISSTIEIELPFK
+615 ESQISSSIEIELPFK

-665 LDGAKIVNIPEYV
+665 LDGAKILDIPEYV

-694 GENGDANI
+694 RENGDATI
-702 GANVKGVL
+702 GANIKGVL

-725 KIFADGITSPLNI
+725 KIFADGITAPLNI
-738 GEPTKLK
+738 GEPTELK
-745 IFIDDENAESVPG
+745 IFID
-758 AMLKFVTPPGVTV
+758 
-771 TPANTRTDETGMA
+771 DETGMA

-801 ASASGYTDGKE
+801 ASASGYSDGKE
-812 SFDYTVAGSSSNSL
+812 SFDYIVSGSSSNSL

-838 VAAMVGIAAVVIVF
+838 VAAVIGIGVVLLVF
-852 LKKPKSENTED
+852 LRKPKPEID
-863 EEEYEY
+863 EEEDYEY